1 MIKLK
6 RILDKRTMTE
16 ADWQIYRANQKGIG
30 GSEVATILGLNPF
43 KSKFLLWLEKTGQTP
58 REDVNNQY
66 VEWGN
71 LLEPV
76 IREKFK
82 AETGFK
88 VYQNNFVLAHD
99 VHEFMLANLDGEV
112 QDPAFSGR
120 GVLEIKTANE
130 RRKKDWENGVPIHY
144 LTQIQHYLAVTGY
157 EYAYCAV
164 LIGGNDFK
172 YFLIHRDD
180 YVIDKIISAE
190 LEFNEMVEKVIPPEI
205 SGSKNESDWLQ
216 EQFPTALDEEMALAP
231 DIELLALEYHAL
243 SAEIKEATK
252 RADEIKNKIRLEGKD
267 FKYLKSDRVKISM
280 PTINKTLFD
289 SKRFA
294 SDNPALYEEYKTKL
308 SSYRNFDVTIL

>member
-1 MIKLK
+1 VK
-6 RILDKRTMTE
+6 RILDKRNMTE
-16 ADWQIYRANQKGIG
+16 ADWQVYRASQKGIG

-58 REDVNNQY
+58 REDVNNQF

-99 VHEFMLANLDGEV
+99 THEFMLANLDGEV

-144 LTQIQHYLAVTGY
+144 LAQIQHYLAVTGY

-164 LIGGNDFK
+164 LIGGNEFK
-172 YFLIHRDD
+172 YFLIERDD
-180 YVIDKIISAE
+180 YVIDNIISAE
-190 LEFNEMVEKVIPPEI
+190 LTFMEMIEKMIPPEI
-205 SGSKNESDWLQ
+205 SGSKAESEWLQ
-216 EQFPTALDEEMALAP
+216 VTFPDAVDEEMMLSP
-231 DIELLALEYHAL
+231 DIEMLALEYQLLAEEAKAHA
-243 SAEIKEATK
+243 K
-252 RADEIKNKIRLEGKD
+252 RLDEIKNQIKLVGKE
-267 FKYLKSDRVKISM
+267 YRILKSDLVKISM
-280 PTINKTLFD
+280 PTINKVLFD

-294 SDNPALYEEYKTKL
+294 SDHPDLYASYKTKE
-308 SSYRNFDVTIL
+308 SSYRGFDISILEK